1 MSKIKN
7 YIDKLLDEY
16 GDEVIVTKSTYDD
29 ETLLLAPKAL
39 REFYAEYSKIELPFG
54 YIDTIENSIKSS
66 EAEPFKSEGWFSF
79 GFDRY
84 FSFWLCLPKP
94 DEEGLSFTYWDHE
107 SGAEIDGAIYKDII
121 EFLES
126 MHLEYEENK
135 DEWDY

>member
-66 EAEPFKSEGWFSF
+66 EAEPFKSEGWFSC